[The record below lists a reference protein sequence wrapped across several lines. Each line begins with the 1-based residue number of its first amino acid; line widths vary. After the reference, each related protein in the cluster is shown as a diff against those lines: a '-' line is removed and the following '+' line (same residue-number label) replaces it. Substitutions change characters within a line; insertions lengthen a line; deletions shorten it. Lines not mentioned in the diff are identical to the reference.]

1 MRHARKDNASLLLED
16 GGEAGGGGFVF
27 WEVVEVQVVL
37 CSLGCIH
44 YHGIFCFM
52 FGFRVF
58 VVFVFMER

>member
-1 MRHARKDNASLLLED
+1 MRHAREDDASLLLED
-16 GGEAGGGGFVF
+16 GGEAGGGGFGF

-44 YHGIFCFM
+44 YHGFVFFV